1 MYFCLSVF
9 GFVMM
14 VLRILFMV
22 IIEVG
27 FVCAEFK
34 FTHWELFRRT
44 KQENLKHGIDKRSG
58 SFVFFSCG
66 SNFAK
71 NHFA

>member
-1 MYFCLSVF
+1 MTSSFLMLQMLIGLKLHLGCMYFCLSVF

-34 FTHWELFRRT
+34 FTR
-44 KQENLKHGIDKRSG
+44 
-58 SFVFFSCG
+58 
-66 SNFAK
+66 
-71 NHFA
+71 